1 MGVNGSQKGSKTDSE
16 RYVSTGSRW
25 ERSVGEREGGKDQ
38 GFLELW
44 AVTRDH
50 REGRVH
56 TGVKESVLDCVGG
69 EVPAVKSAV
78 TIDARIQALMPGK
91 EHLSS
96 NPRELHSK

>member
-1 MGVNGSQKGSKTDSE
+1 MGVNGSHKGSKTDSE
-16 RYVSTGSRW
+16 RYHVSTGSRW

-56 TGVKESVLDCVGG
+56 TGVRVGLG
-69 EVPAVKSAV
+69 LRRRRSAGSEKRSHYRREDSGL
-78 TIDARIQALMPGK
+78 DAREGAPLLKVHPK
-91 EHLSS
+91 
-96 NPRELHSK
+96 